1 MAILDTLLGGALAA
15 GAGLIVTEYESWKVE
30 KRKMEHWEQRFKH
43 LLSRFETD
51 INPDNNPGTGER
63 LAYVKSSSELVDL
76 LEDHMATREQ
86 PLLDETLEKFSN
98 LRADVARLEAVAD
111 RSINDDKVL
120 DNIQRISTTASE
132 LEASYSST
140 IDDSRWRLLIRD
152 LNPFSAER

>member
-1 MAILDTLLGGALAA
+1 
-15 GAGLIVTEYESWKVE
+15 
-30 KRKMEHWEQRFKH
+30 
-43 LLSRFETD
+43 
-51 INPDNNPGTGER
+51 
-63 LAYVKSSSELVDL
+63 
-76 LEDHMATREQ
+76 MATREQ